1 MDKGFAT
8 RKTDMKYFMI
18 KYRFETGS
26 REDWHRVIAAFIAA
40 VDADPAL
47 KGISYR
53 CMKRR
58 DSDEYFHI
66 AAVANDQSVKAL
78 QSSSFFA
85 GYQDKT
91 KEVSGGKLEVFPLDI
106 LGETAMRG

>member
-1 MDKGFAT
+1 MA
-8 RKTDMKYFMI
+8 MFMI

-26 REDWHRVIAAFIAA
+26 REEWHRAISAFIAA
-40 VDADPAL
+40 IDADPAL

-66 AAVANDQSVKAL
+66 AAVDSDQSVKAL
-78 QSSSFFA
+78 QASTFFA

-106 LGETAMRG
+106 LGQTATRG